1 MNLLLKISLVVA
13 LAAVVLFPF
22 YPEYA
27 PYVMAAGA
35 LGIAISH
42 FAERYDGSN
51 LRLKRI
57 VRLRHYVA
65 LLYLIAAFCMFR
77 PRTYHGA
84 WLVVLLLAAVLE
96 IYTLWVKSSAESKG
110 VEDAAAKPRRRQ

>member
-1 MNLLLKISLVVA
+1 
-13 LAAVVLFPF
+13 
-22 YPEYA
+22 
-27 PYVMAAGA
+27 
-35 LGIAISH
+35 
-42 FAERYDGSN
+42 
-51 LRLKRI
+51 
-57 VRLRHYVA
+57 
-65 LLYLIAAFCMFR
+65 MFR